1 MGYIPLF
8 ITMGGACLL
17 FFFTVKNSMQRKLNL
32 QRDLLAKLGLDHPEI
47 GLVQG
52 ELLDP
57 DEVLQRLK
65 SQRGEQRV
73 SKKSL
78 EIIRQ
83 LKVNRFQYN
92 TLIKTAPYNWVARLS
107 NHQTI

>member
-1 MGYIPLF
+1 MGYIPIF
-8 ITMGGACLL
+8 ITMSGACLL

-32 QRDLLAKLGLDHPEI
+32 QRELLTRIGLDHPEI
-47 GLVQG
+47 GLILG
-52 ELLDP
+52 ELVDP
-57 DEVLQRLK
+57 DEVLKRLK
-65 SQRGEQRV
+65 KQSLEQKV

-92 TLIKTAPYNWVARLS
+92 TLIKKAPYNWVARLGNYRS
-107 NHQTI
+107 I